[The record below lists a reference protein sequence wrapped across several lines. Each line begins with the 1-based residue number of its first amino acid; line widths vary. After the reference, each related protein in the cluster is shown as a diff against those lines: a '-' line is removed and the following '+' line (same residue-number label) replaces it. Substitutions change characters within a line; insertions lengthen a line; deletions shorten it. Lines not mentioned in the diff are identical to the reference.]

1 MPLVEGGQPIAG
13 LDRMTPYERRAWDES
28 IRTLRASRRQIVP
41 ARLREKTS
49 TIVATA
55 GQRLQDVPGAESVQA
70 VVSRA
75 MDGTLSLTFRPA
87 LRTATCESVLKL
99 YARKGVDVSSMADV
113 RELSLEERDHRQ
125 PRRTLYAGVAAG
137 EGAATAV
144 AVTGSEVA
152 TTVSGGATAG
162 IVVGAVALDAV
173 ASLAMMGRAV
183 GDVASRYGYD
193 MRDPGEELFAMG
205 VLSLGMAG
213 DVGAKTQAL
222 AALSRLTQRMMR
234 RATWNEL
241 NKHLLVKVLQKVY
254 QRLGLRLTQRKL
266 AQVVPVAGIGINAA
280 LTASLVDKTFERA
293 QAVYRL
299 RSLSEKYDIDPST
312 WTRSAVPTPS
322 EEEIVDVIDILDETK
337 AIEERGSGEPGDLTT
352 E

>member
-1 MPLVEGGQPIAG
+1 MADLS
-13 LDRMTPYERRAWDES
+13 RMTPYERRAWDDS
-28 IRTLRASRRQIVP
+28 IRVLHASRRKIVP
-41 ARLREKTS
+41 ARVR
-49 TIVATA
+49 ARTA
-55 GQRLQDVPGAESVQA
+55 ALVSSAGERFQELPGSESVQG

-87 LRTATCESVLKL
+87 LRTATADSVLKM
-99 YARKGVDVSSMADV
+99 YGRKGTAVLGMAEV
-113 RELSLEERDHRQ
+113 RELPLEDRDHRQ
-125 PRRTLYAGVAAG
+125 PSRKFYTGIAAG

-162 IVVGAVALDAV
+162 VVVAAVAVDAV
-173 ASLAMMGRAV
+173 ASLALMGRAV
-183 GDVASRYGYD
+183 GDIASRYGYD

-266 AQVVPVAGIGINAA
+266 AQLVPVAGIGINAA

-299 RSLSEKYDIDPST
+299 RALSERYGIDPGE
-312 WTRSAVPTPS
+312 WTSSSVPTLS
-322 EEEIVDVIDILDETK
+322 EEEIVDVDEILEETR
-337 AIEERGSGEPGDLTT
+337 AMDERGSEAVN
-352 E
+352 

>member
-1 MPLVEGGQPIAG
+1 
-13 LDRMTPYERRAWDES
+13 
-28 IRTLRASRRQIVP
+28 
-41 ARLREKTS
+41 
-49 TIVATA
+49 
-55 GQRLQDVPGAESVQA
+55 
-70 VVSRA
+70 

-87 LRTATCESVLKL
+87 LRTATADSVLRL
-99 YARKGVDVSSMADV
+99 YTRHGMALTSMEAV
-113 RELSLEERDHRQ
+113 RSLPLEDRDHRQ
-125 PRRTLYAGVAAG
+125 PRRTLYASVAAG

-144 AVTGSEVA
+144 AVTGSEIA

-162 IVVGAVALDAV
+162 VVVGAVAVDAV

-222 AALSRLTQRMMR
+222 ASLSRLTQRMMR
-234 RATWNEL
+234 RATWSEL
-241 NKHLLVKVLQKVY
+241 NKHVLVKVLQKVY

-266 AQVVPVAGIGINAA
+266 AQIVPVAGIGINAA

-299 RSLSEKYDIDPST
+299 RTLSEKYGIDPSE
-312 WTRSAVPTPS
+312 WTSGTSSRTS
-322 EEEIVDVIDILDETK
+322 EQDVVDVVEILDETD
-337 AIEERGSGEPGDLTT
+337 ATDDTQPDPTFV
-352 E
+352 

>member
-1 MPLVEGGQPIAG
+1 
-13 LDRMTPYERRAWDES
+13 MTPYERRAWVVS
-28 IRTLRASRRQIVP
+28 IETLHASRRKIIP

-49 TIVATA
+49 AVVAAT
-55 GQRLQDVPGAESVQA
+55 GQRAQDLPGAESAQA

-75 MDGTLSLTFRPA
+75 LDGTLSLTFRPA
-87 LRTATCESVLKL
+87 LRTATAESVLKV

-113 RELSLEERDHRQ
+113 RQLSLEDRDQRQ

-144 AVTGSEVA
+144 AVTGSTVA
-152 TTVSGGATAG
+152 TTVTGGVTAG
-162 IVVGAVALDAV
+162 VAVGAVAVDAV
-173 ASLAMMGRAV
+173 ASLALMGRAV
-183 GDVASRYGYD
+183 GDVASRFGYD
-193 MRDPGEELFAMG
+193 MREPGEELFAMG

-234 RATWNEL
+234 QATWNEL
-241 NKHLLVKVLQKVY
+241 NKHLLVQALQKVY

-266 AQVVPVAGIGINAA
+266 AQVVPIAGIGINAA

-299 RSLSEKYDIDPST
+299 RTLSEKYGIDPNEWWSGT
-312 WTRSAVPTPS
+312 SVDDS
-322 EEEIVDVIDILDETK
+322 DEEIVDVVEILDDVEM
-337 AIEERGSGEPGDLTT
+337 AGDTVAT
-352 E
+352 PPTSVPSPPTVE

>member
-1 MPLVEGGQPIAG
+1 
-13 LDRMTPYERRAWDES
+13 
-28 IRTLRASRRQIVP
+28 
-41 ARLREKTS
+41 
-49 TIVATA
+49 
-55 GQRLQDVPGAESVQA
+55 
-70 VVSRA
+70 

-87 LRTATCESVLKL
+87 LRTATADSVLRM
-99 YARKGVDVSSMADV
+99 YGRKGTAVLDMAEV
-113 RELSLEERDHRQ
+113 RELPLEERDHRQ
-125 PRRTLYAGVAAG
+125 PSRKFYAGIAAG

-162 IVVGAVALDAV
+162 VVVAAVAVDAV
-173 ASLAMMGRAV
+173 ASLALMGRAV
-183 GDVASRYGYD
+183 GDIASRYGYD

-266 AQVVPVAGIGINAA
+266 AQLVPVAGIGINAA

-299 RSLSEKYDIDPST
+299 RALSEKYGIDPGE
-312 WTRSAVPTPS
+312 WTSSSAPTLS
-322 EEEIVDVIDILDETK
+322 DEEIVDVDEILEETRAID
-337 AIEERGSGEPGDLTT
+337 ERGSEAVN
-352 E
+352 